1 MRLFILQPLPH
12 PSRALA
18 KQAIDEAQD
27 GYQVKLSEPT
37 RREIQSERFHAM
49 CGDIAKSG
57 LTWAGK
63 TRTKDEWKILMVS
76 GHAVA
81 TKDGANMVPG
91 LENEFVNLRE
101 STASMGIKRMASL
114 ISYTQAW
121 GDGHDVK
128 WSAPDESLA

>member
-1 MRLFILQPLPH
+1 VRLFILQPLPH

-128 WSAPDESLA
+128 WSAPDEHD